1 MKKLFELIKKL
12 MHIFAVD
19 ADQALADRANFKHLD
34 QAAMSQRAWEF

>member
-19 ADQALADRANFKHLD
+19 ADQALADRANFKQLE
-34 QAAMSQRAWEF
+34 QTLILRGWEQ